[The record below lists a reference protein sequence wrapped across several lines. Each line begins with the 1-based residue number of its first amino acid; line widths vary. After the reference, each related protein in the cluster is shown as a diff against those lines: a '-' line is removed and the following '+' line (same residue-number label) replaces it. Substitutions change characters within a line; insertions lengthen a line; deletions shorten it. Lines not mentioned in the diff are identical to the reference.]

1 MEGENNNM
9 ERSGSAI
16 SIEEVKGKLRSTY
29 RLLKA
34 NIYRL
39 LIAAFIG
46 CACGIGLAI
55 TDKPMYTATS
65 TFVLDESNS
74 GAGMSAYAG
83 LASQFGLSLGG
94 SGNGGIFQG
103 DNIIE
108 LYKSRSMLEKTLL
121 TAADDNGKH
130 ELLIDIYLRTQ
141 KQREKWL
148 TNSALAS
155 IKFDDPQ
162 KFTVRHDSVISSIV
176 KTLNEKY
183 LTIYKPDK
191 KLSIIDVT
199 TTYPDEYFA
208 KAFNQALVE
217 NVNQFYI
224 QTKTKKSAHNAAV
237 LKFQADSLR
246 KILNSSLSGV
256 ASAIDA
262 APNANPFNQ
271 SLKVPSQKRQIDVQT
286 NAALYTEIV
295 KNLALAEITM
305 RQDAP
310 LIQVI
315 DRPILPLDVKKLGI
329 IKGGVL
335 GAVLAVFLISTILI
349 FRKMLV

>member
-1 MEGENNNM
+1 MEGENNNID
-9 ERSGSAI
+9 RLGYAI

-29 RLLKA
+29 RLLTAK
-34 NIYRL
+34 IYWL
-39 LIAAFIG
+39 LNAAFIG
-46 CACGIGLAI
+46 CACGIGFAVI
-55 TDKPMYTATS
+55 DKPMYTATS
-65 TFVLDESNS
+65 TFVLDESSS
-74 GAGMSAYAG
+74 GGGMSAYAG

-94 SGNGGIFQG
+94 SGSGGIFQG

-121 TAADDNGKH
+121 TAVEDNGKH

-148 TNSALAS
+148 KNPPLAS
-155 IKFDDPQ
+155 IRFDDPQ
-162 KFTVRHDSVISSIV
+162 KFTVRHDSIISSIV
-176 KTLNEKY
+176 NSLNKKY
-183 LTIYKPDK
+183 LAIYKPDK
-191 KLSIIDVT
+191 KLTIIDVT

-224 QTKTKKSAHNAAV
+224 QTKTKKSAHNATV
-237 LKFQADSLR
+237 LKLQADSLR
-246 KILNSSLSGV
+246 KILNSSLSSV

-286 NAALYTEIV
+286 NTTLYTEIV
-295 KNLALAEITM
+295 KNLALAEIMM

-315 DRPILPLDVKKLGI
+315 DRPVLPLDVKKLGI

-335 GAVLAVFLISTILI
+335 GAVLAVFLISAIMI